1 MKGLMYSVSGLF
13 LMISCGDNSILSTTK
28 EKDVIAKV
36 GSESFERYSKGSSL
50 LDGIYFELVK
60 DDKNLLALEK
70 AMDDLNKNK
79 LKSLADA
86 DNIMDKPNQYFAE
99 IDAFIPNIKDSLL
112 RKEIEAVYRTAK
124 NNNTKRRADLDG
136 MKTRIKEDQK
146 QINDIYTAF
155 KIKKTIPI
163 IEKYQEQNP
172 INIEDLNKIIDE
184 QKKHLE
190 EVKKLK

>member
-1 MKGLMYSVSGLF
+1 MKGLIYSVSGLF

>member
-1 MKGLMYSVSGLF
+1 
-13 LMISCGDNSILSTTK
+13 MISCGDNSILSTTK

-146 QINDIYTAF
+146 QIGNYV
-155 KIKKTIPI
+155 KNI
-163 IEKYQEQNP
+163 IRATYEKNREC
-172 INIEDLNKIIDE
+172 I
-184 QKKHLE
+184 
-190 EVKKLK
+190 

>member
-1 MKGLMYSVSGLF
+1 MKGLIYSVSGLF

-60 DDKNLLALEK
+60 DDKNLLALEQ

-136 MKTRIKEDQK
+136 MKSRIKEDQK

>member
-1 MKGLMYSVSGLF
+1 MKGLIYSVSGLF

-60 DDKNLLALEK
+60 DDKNLLALEQ

>member
-1 MKGLMYSVSGLF
+1 
-13 LMISCGDNSILSTTK
+13 MISCGDNSILSTTK

-136 MKTRIKEDQK
+136 MKSRIKEDQK